1 VSRFIA
7 FFAIAILVL
16 GGIHAYIWFR
26 LVRATALPAPWR
38 TIATIALIVLA
49 LSVPATLVLRRQPWF
64 GVDILYQAAMIWL
77 GIAFILLF
85 ALLFGDI
92 VRLGVFIAR
101 KLGGHPPIDPERRVF
116 LARLTGGAVA
126 ALTAAAAGAGAV
138 EAARVRVKEVRVPLR
153 RLPAALDGFT
163 IVQIT
168 DVHIGPTLGKEFLE
182 TIVAQANALE
192 PDVIAITGDLV
203 DATVAEI
210 GPTIEV
216 LKDLRARHGVYF
228 VTGNHEYYA
237 GVHAWCRFLPK
248 IGIRV
253 LRNERVS
260 IGEGDASFDLAG
272 IDDFS
277 AHDAT
282 DDHGPDLPRAL
293 AGRDPS
299 RELVLLAHQP
309 RAVKQAA
316 ELGVGLQLSGHT
328 HGGQIWPWRYFVYL
342 QQPFVAGLGREKDT
356 WIYVSCG
363 TGFWG
368 PPFRLG
374 APPEVTRVILTGTR
388 SA

>member
-1 VSRFIA
+1 
-7 FFAIAILVL
+7 
-16 GGIHAYIWFR
+16 
-26 LVRATALPAPWR
+26 
-38 TIATIALIVLA
+38 
-49 LSVPATLVLRRQPWF
+49 
-64 GVDILYQAAMIWL
+64 M
-77 GIAFILLF
+77 
-85 ALLFGDI
+85 
-92 VRLGVFIAR
+92 
-101 KLGGHPPIDPERRVF
+101 
-116 LARLTGGAVA
+116 
-126 ALTAAAAGAGAV
+126 
-138 EAARVRVKEVRVPLR
+138 RVKEIRIPLR

-163 IVQIT
+163 IAQIT

-182 TIVAQANALE
+182 SIVAQVNALE

-228 VTGNHEYYA
+228 VTGNHEYYS
-237 GVHAWCRFLPK
+237 GVDAWCRFLPK
-248 IGIRV
+248 LGIRV

-272 IDDFS
+272 IDDYN

-293 AGRDPS
+293 AGRDES

-328 HGGQIWPWRYFVYL
+328 HGGQIWPWHYFVYL

-356 WIYVSCG
+356 
-363 TGFWG
+363 
-368 PPFRLG
+368 
-374 APPEVTRVILTGTR
+374 
-388 SA
+388 